1 MCIGFPMTVIE
12 GDAFQALCERRGER
26 RHVSMALVGAQPA
39 GARVLV
45 HIDSA
50 VRLLDPLEAAQI
62 DDALDAVEKA
72 LALDAVEKALAGE
85 NVDHLFADLIDR
97 EPELP
102 EFLREPEGH

>member
-12 GDAFQALCERRGER
+12 GDAFQALCERRGEQR
-26 RHVSMALVGAQPA
+26 RVSMALLGAQPA

-62 DDALDAVEKA
+62 DDALEA
-72 LALDAVEKALAGE
+72 LERALAGE
-85 NVDHLFADLIDR
+85 NVDHLFADLVDR

-102 EFLREPEGH
+102 EFLRTQERR

>member
-12 GDAFQALCERRGER
+12 GDAFTALCERRGAR
-26 RHVSMALVGAQPA
+26 QSVSLALVGAQPA

-45 HIDSA
+45 HLGTA

-72 LALDAVEKALAGE
+72 LAGE
-85 NVDHLFADLIDR
+85 NVDHLFADLVDR

-102 EFLREPEGH
+102 EFLREPESR